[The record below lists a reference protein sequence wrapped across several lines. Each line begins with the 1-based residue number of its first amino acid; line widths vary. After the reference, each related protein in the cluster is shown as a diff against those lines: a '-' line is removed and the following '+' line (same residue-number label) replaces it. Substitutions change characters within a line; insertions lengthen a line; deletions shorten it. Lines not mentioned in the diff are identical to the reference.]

1 MATGRPSSGPVVI
14 PARLVFTPIGLHNL
28 AMAAGLTSN
37 DRAVVMRR
45 RDLLALLGG
54 AAGMLQPLAAR
65 AQQKSIPVIGWLSN
79 LSVDT
84 SVLAQ
89 GGIAAFREGLS
100 RAGYVE
106 GQNVTIEYRWAEGN
120 YDRLP
125 ALAADL
131 VSRKVD
137 VIAATGGGDVASRAA
152 KDATST
158 IPIVFIGGGDP
169 VEAGLVASL
178 GQPGGNITGISFIAV
193 ELTPKRL
200 ELLLELVPHAQ
211 VIGFLV
217 NQDSP
222 TAERAVRYVQEA
234 ARAKRVQL
242 LILKAGEGEFA
253 TTFASLIQ
261 QHGEGI
267 LVAADP
273 VFGQRREEL
282 AMLAARHRIPAIYAF
297 REYADSGGLVS
308 YGPSL
313 TATYRQAGT
322 YVGRILAG
330 AKPTDLPMQ
339 EPTKFELVINLRTA
353 KALGLTVPQS
363 LLARADEVIE

>member
-1 MATGRPSSGPVVI
+1 
-14 PARLVFTPIGLHNL
+14 
-28 AMAAGLTSN
+28 MAAGLTSD
-37 DRAVVMRR
+37 DRAIVMRR
-45 RDLLALLGG
+45 RDLLVLLGG

-65 AQQKSIPVIGWLSN
+65 AQQKPIPVIGWLSN
-79 LSVDT
+79 LSIDT

-106 GQNVTIEYRWAEGN
+106 GQNVAIEYRWAEGN

-137 VIAATGGGDVASRAA
+137 VIAASGGGDIASRAA

-178 GQPGGNITGISFIAV
+178 GRPGGNITGISFIAV
-193 ELTPKRL
+193 ELTPKRF

-217 NQDSP
+217 NQNSP
-222 TAERAVRYVQEA
+222 TAERTVRNVQEA
-234 ARAKRVQL
+234 ARAKGVQL
-242 LILKAGEGEFA
+242 PILNAGGEGEFA
-253 TTFASLIQ
+253 TAFASLIQ
-261 QHGEGI
+261 LHGEGI

-313 TATYRQAGT
+313 TTTYRQAGT

-339 EPTKFELVINLRTA
+339 EPTKFELVINLKTA